1 LNAYVDASVLLRLVF
16 GEEPVLPIW
25 DRITRPIS
33 SELVRVECLRTL
45 DRARLSFRLDDGLLA
60 ERRAA
65 LLDLIASL
73 ELTPVSSA
81 VLERAAE
88 PFPTAIGSLDAIH
101 LASALAL
108 RDEFAPLVLATH
120 DRELAIAGRAV
131 GFEVQGA

>member
-1 LNAYVDASVLLRLVF
+1 MNTYVDASVLLRLVF

-45 DRARLSFRLDDGLLA
+45 DRARLSFRLDDGLVA

-65 LLDLIASL
+65 LLELIGSL
-73 ELTPVSSA
+73 ELAPISSA

-108 RDEFAPLVLATH
+108 RHQLEPLILATH
-120 DRELAIAGRAV
+120 DRELANAARSV
-131 GFEVQGA
+131 GFEVHGA